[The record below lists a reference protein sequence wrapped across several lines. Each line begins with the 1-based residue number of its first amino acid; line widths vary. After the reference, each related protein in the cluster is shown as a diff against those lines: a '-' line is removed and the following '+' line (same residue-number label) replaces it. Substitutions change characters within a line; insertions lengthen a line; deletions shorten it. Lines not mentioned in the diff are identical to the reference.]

1 MRATLKDVEAYK
13 TIKVPLWVYENAKE
27 VELALIKKGIEKI
40 PPEVL
45 EPRRCPICK
54 SELEPFK
61 TEKKENEYLRCP
73 HCGYTQQR
81 FGSKERFFESIVL
94 GTAIGMG
101 LVYFLNALFSN
112 GQQAQESST

>member
-1 MRATLKDVEAYK
+1 MTTSAMLKDVEAYK

-27 VELALIKKGIEKI
+27 VELALIKKGIEQI
-40 PPEVL
+40 PVEVL
-45 EPRRCPICK
+45 EPQRCPICK

-61 TEKKENEYLRCP
+61 TEKRENEYLRCI

-81 FGSKERFFESIVL
+81 FTPTERSREIVL

-101 LVYFLNALFSN
+101 LIYFLNGLFRS
-112 GQQAQESST
+112 GHRE